1 MDDLNL
7 PSVPPAAA
15 RSEQPASRNSRP
27 SGALAKVGSEPL
39 ASGGTSSHGFSS
51 GGSAVGSRGS
61 TSGLEPTP
69 RRGEARRDWIVIAV
83 CLVMLMAM
91 GVWLFRAGPQNQDV
105 ARPDAKPLSREQVVS
120 VGGIKRPITDV
131 QRSLPS
137 IPKGDAK
144 SPEQDYG
151 TFPLIPKDANVHVKS
166 VAEAFRDG
174 THPERVSSMVL
185 PKPFDAAA
193 YKTNPAAYL
202 DVVEP
207 GRVWQ
212 PAQPGP
218 NVPRIAAITARMFS
232 VDQGVPT
239 VIRVQSVPGA
249 PVSFTAFDGGAF
261 DNLLTSITVRADD
274 KGVAKATFT
283 GTTGVINDVN
293 ILAASPLTSGQIKYI
308 ANITLP
314 KKTPLVSSTAK

>member
-1 MDDLNL
+1 M
-7 PSVPPAAA
+7 
-15 RSEQPASRNSRP
+15 
-27 SGALAKVGSEPL
+27 
-39 ASGGTSSHGFSS
+39 
-51 GGSAVGSRGS
+51 
-61 TSGLEPTP
+61 
-69 RRGEARRDWIVIAV
+69 
-83 CLVMLMAM
+83 
-91 GVWLFRAGPQNQDV
+91 
-105 ARPDAKPLSREQVVS
+105 S

-144 SPEQDYG
+144 SSEQGYG

-166 VAEAFRDG
+166 VAEALKNG

-185 PKPFDAAA
+185 PQPFDAAA

-218 NVPRIAAITARMFS
+218 NVPRIAALTARMFS

-239 VIRVQSVPGA
+239 EIRVQSVPGA

-274 KGVAKATFT
+274 KGVAKVTFT